1 MDLGF
6 IRSYVAGV
14 SCSIFARKVRSPYF
28 LNLGHRQLTQV
39 PGFHVFSHW
48 THECSSRW
56 FQHHGDRLRNE
67 VMAAKKSL
75 DSASIT
81 AKAVLRLLWR
91 QQPEVFAVLQLL
103 PSWCASQSLSRHW
116 SSFDAPAGRIV
127 DALRL
132 MICRDLRKPSPS
144 SPRDAE
150 RGARDWQAIIECIC
164 GLALELAEEYKSRF
178 EQTSQAFFDWLGLC
192 IILCLLKGALRPLRC

>member
-1 MDLGF
+1 
-6 IRSYVAGV
+6 
-14 SCSIFARKVRSPYF
+14 
-28 LNLGHRQLTQV
+28 
-39 PGFHVFSHW
+39 
-48 THECSSRW
+48 
-56 FQHHGDRLRNE
+56 
-67 VMAAKKSL
+67 MAAKKSL

-81 AKAVLRLLWR
+81 AKAVLRFLWR
-91 QQPEVFAVLQLL
+91 QRPEVFAVLQLL

-132 MICRDLRKPSPS
+132 MICRDLRKPAPS
-144 SPRDAE
+144 SPLDAE

-178 EQTSQAFFDWLGLC
+178 EQTSQAFFDWLKLC
-192 IILCLLKGALRPLRC
+192 IIPMPAERGCEAITLLVLESVEPGGLVLGYEAVSDVASFTHETDLPLEQRYALGLLMPPQAGRERAGHFLSTVPIL